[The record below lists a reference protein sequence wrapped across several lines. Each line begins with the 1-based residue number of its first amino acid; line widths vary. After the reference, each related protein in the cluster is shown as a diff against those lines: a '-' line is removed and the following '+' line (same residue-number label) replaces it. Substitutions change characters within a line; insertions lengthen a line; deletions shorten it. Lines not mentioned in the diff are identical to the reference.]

1 MERAL
6 FRASVVAGWFLAVVV
21 GARGDEAPAVVPE
34 PTPVPA
40 PAPDL
45 GLNVPAVGLVEGGNV
60 NLRIGPRMD
69 ARPIAQ
75 LDEGTVLVIVE
86 RLGEWLGVRVPQGFP
101 AAVSLE
107 YGELQGAD
115 AVRVM
120 GSNVN
125 LRLHPPEEGK
135 TPPAAFRDRPTRG
148 AVLTLIDRKGDWA
161 WVVAPEDVR
170 AYVHTRFI
178 RELGPVEG
186 QEALINAARAK
197 RDQEAQRLSSARR
210 GQMAEQA
217 GKSLMSEVAAAQD
230 GLYRLRLSGNK
241 DKTPVVELATRLDLA
256 LEAAALCPGRLL
268 TIARAL
274 REDLEREI
282 ALTVARSDAE
292 MAKWKGLPQK
302 PVPSPAPKRPEVEIV
317 GTIRYEETPNWK
329 EKGVYLLWID
339 EAPAYALRLTVG
351 AELPLP
357 DLRENA
363 DGRPRRIRGVQPGD
377 RLFGFPVIDIKSL
390 RPVEGAVPAP
400 PIVR

>member
-6 FRASVVAGWFLAVVV
+6 VCASVVVGWVLAAVLV
-21 GARGDEAPAVVPE
+21 ARADEAPAAPSD

-45 GLNVPAVGLVEGGNV
+45 GLNVPAVGVVEGGKV

-69 ARPIAQ
+69 GRPVAQ
-75 LDEGTVLVIVE
+75 LEEGTVLVIVE

-115 AVRVM
+115 AVRIM

-125 LRLHPPEEGK
+125 LRLHPPEEGR
-135 TPPAAFRDRPTRG
+135 TPAAAFRDRPARG
-148 AVLTLIDRKGDWA
+148 AVLTLIERQGEWA
-161 WVVAPEDVR
+161 WVVAPEDIR

-186 QEALINAARAK
+186 QEGAIAAARAK
-197 RDQEAQRLSSARR
+197 RDVEAQRLSVARR

-217 GKSLMSEVAAAQD
+217 GKSLMSEVAGVQD
-230 GLYRLRLSGNK
+230 ALYRLRLEGNK
-241 DKTPVVELATRLDLA
+241 DKAPVVALATRLDLA
-256 LEAAALCPGRLL
+256 LEGAALCPSRLL
-268 TIARAL
+268 TIGRAL

-282 ALTVARSDAE
+282 AITVARADAE

-302 PVPSPAPKRPEVEIV
+302 PVPTPAPKKTEIELV

-339 EAPAYALRLTVG
+339 DAPAYALRLTVG

-357 DLRENA
+357 DLRDNA
-363 DGRPRRIRGVQPGD
+363 DGRPRRVRGVQPGD

-390 RPVEGAVPAP
+390 RPLEGPLPVPP
-400 PIVR
+400 PR